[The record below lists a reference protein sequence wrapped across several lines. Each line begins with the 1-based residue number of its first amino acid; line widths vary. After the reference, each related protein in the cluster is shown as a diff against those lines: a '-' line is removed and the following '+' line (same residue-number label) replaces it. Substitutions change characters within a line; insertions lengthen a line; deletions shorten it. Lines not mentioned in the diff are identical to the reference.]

1 MRESEIKR
9 YGQQTEP
16 RKNSFRSLTRYRG
29 AVGFGD
35 EVLTSEL
42 PTHLAACLRNAGAW
56 EVTVRGDRVVFTG
69 SGMGPVFS
77 FKWPVLAPF
86 GCGELQVDSAC
97 PQVRYSLRMA
107 HLIAFGCAAVC
118 GMAIFGL
125 ATGMPKVMMIL
136 FLPIA
141 WMWVVGGNVLIG
153 SRVFTEFLHRAISQT
168 PKTAAL
174 RETGAN

>member
-1 MRESEIKR
+1 
-9 YGQQTEP
+9 
-16 RKNSFRSLTRYRG
+16 
-29 AVGFGD
+29 
-35 EVLTSEL
+35 
-42 PTHLAACLRNAGAW
+42 
-56 EVTVRGDRVVFTG
+56 
-69 SGMGPVFS
+69 
-77 FKWPVLAPF
+77 
-86 GCGELQVDSAC
+86 
-97 PQVRYSLRMA
+97 MA